1 MKKTI
6 LGTEM
11 GACDPSSETDEDDKD
26 TKTHG
31 TINSANTQNK
41 QHRQVAV
48 FIQPA
53 GLLLGDGCR
62 DNGNELSMS

>member
-1 MKKTI
+1 
-6 LGTEM
+6 M
-11 GACDPSSETDEDDKD
+11 GACHPSSETDEGDKD
-26 TKTHG
+26 TETHG
-31 TINSANTQNK
+31 TINTQNK
-41 QHRQVAV
+41 QHTQVAV